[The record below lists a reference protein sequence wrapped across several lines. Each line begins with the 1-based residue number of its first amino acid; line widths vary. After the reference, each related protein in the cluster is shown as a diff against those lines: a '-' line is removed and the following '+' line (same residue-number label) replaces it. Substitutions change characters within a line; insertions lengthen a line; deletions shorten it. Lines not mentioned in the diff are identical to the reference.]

1 MALDTRDYWKRK
13 WNKRTG
19 YKENADFRIGV
30 AEHKRKLYRRA
41 WAHNFQLLGLVLAFV
56 FLVVYLLRLWL
67 RGY

>member
-41 WAHNFQLLGLVLAFV
+41 WARNFQLLGLFLAFV
-56 FLVVYLLRLWL
+56 FLVVYLLKLWL
-67 RGY
+67 KG

>member
-30 AEHKRKLYRRA
+30 AEHKRKLYHGR
-41 WAHNFQLLGLVLAFV
+41 Q
-56 FLVVYLLRLWL
+56 L
-67 RGY
+67 RGDFCFGRCRALSFHAICRS